1 MMQRR
6 EQIMLGVLLAAVVIW
21 QGSGWLISTVFGPF
35 QARSEATALLQKSVQ
50 EKDDQLLMLAR
61 SSKSLKA
68 ARGISLPPDATK
80 SKRPDAV
87 NGQRLYMQWLT
98 DLAELCE
105 IEDLKVTPDRR
116 FLKGNDYIAVVVK
129 VDADARYEQLV
140 RFLYLFNRTD
150 LLHRITAM
158 RVSTKE
164 SEGDPFL
171 KVQFEAEGIALVDA
185 PSRPELFLQAEIVE
199 DLSDDGTTMRVTGGE
214 DFPKQ
219 PGFRIRIKNEFLDVT
234 AIDGDNWTV
243 TRGVDRTQP
252 KSHPNGDLIQLVR
265 QKAAANDHSLEE
277 FRELVAT
284 NMFVKPAP
292 PYKMKLMP
300 ITDKPFTRGK
310 PIEFTISAQGYDTT
324 KGKPEFT
331 LVGTPPEGLKLEK
344 SGKLTWKPTA
354 EVAAEKYP
362 LSIEVR
368 HPSAPQ
374 GMLAETFSITL
385 REPNTPPKL
394 AAAKPPVAFLNREW
408 KFQPKLQLPESALAQ
423 LKWKLGEKPPAGLTI
438 NEKSGELTWIPD
450 DEVLP
455 GETAVSLVVTDSES
469 PPQSTTLTLQLDVQD
484 DEASFTR
491 LDTIF
496 ILGDSKR
503 AFFYDPSK
511 NKKTELHEGDEFSVA
526 ELKGTVKQIRRK
538 YIVLQVGTREI
549 RLDAGQS
556 LREAQ
561 LAVVKREEASFSR

>member
-185 PSRPELFLQAEIVE
+185 PSRPELFPQAEIVE

-234 AIDGDNWTV
+234 AIDDSGSRPDPAQIPSQRRPDPTG
-243 TRGVDRTQP
+243 TA
-252 KSHPNGDLIQLVR
+252 KSR
-265 QKAAANDHSLEE
+265 
-277 FRELVAT
+277 
-284 NMFVKPAP
+284 
-292 PYKMKLMP
+292 
-300 ITDKPFTRGK
+300 
-310 PIEFTISAQGYDTT
+310 
-324 KGKPEFT
+324 
-331 LVGTPPEGLKLEK
+331 
-344 SGKLTWKPTA
+344 
-354 EVAAEKYP
+354 
-362 LSIEVR
+362 
-368 HPSAPQ
+368 
-374 GMLAETFSITL
+374 
-385 REPNTPPKL
+385 
-394 AAAKPPVAFLNREW
+394 
-408 KFQPKLQLPESALAQ
+408 
-423 LKWKLGEKPPAGLTI
+423 
-438 NEKSGELTWIPD
+438 
-450 DEVLP
+450 
-455 GETAVSLVVTDSES
+455 
-469 PPQSTTLTLQLDVQD
+469 
-484 DEASFTR
+484 
-491 LDTIF
+491 
-496 ILGDSKR
+496 SKR
-503 AFFYDPSK
+503 SFAGRIPRAGGDQHVCQTGPSLQ
-511 NKKTELHEGDEFSVA
+511 NEVDADHRQ
-526 ELKGTVKQIRRK
+526 TVHT
-538 YIVLQVGTREI
+538 G
-549 RLDAGQS
+549 
-556 LREAQ
+556 
-561 LAVVKREEASFSR
+561 